1 MKCIAYKKSIV
12 SLLKKRL
19 CLNRRAFASCS
30 IRYDLRGA
38 GKNVLQLLLSRTPLK
53 NHALFGRYLL
63 SHLKFIYSEKATK
76 CCEISTFLLSSVVPV
91 KSKVEILQNFVA
103 FSEYSKY
110 FILVS
115 LLILCSFYVHKE
127 KSMAQ

>member
-76 CCEISTFLLSSVVPV
+76 FCKISTLLLSSVVPV
-91 KSKVEILQNFVA
+91 KTKVEISQNFVT
-103 FSEYSKY
+103 FSEYMN

-115 LLILCSFYVHKE
+115 FLILCSLYVHKE
-127 KSMAQ
+127 KKVL